1 MTSPL
6 TTLRAARALTERD
19 PCECAFTAI
28 VRCTPPN
35 ADYEPTIR
43 VFTDAL
49 GIAPTKNGHREALYA
64 RWDAASPQERAAAWD
79 RAEGLASAQE
89 DRTCTTT

>member
-1 MTSPL
+1 MDANPL
-6 TTLRAARALTERD
+6 TTLRAARALTARV
-19 PCECAFTAI
+19 PWECAFTAI

-35 ADYEPTIR
+35 ADYEPIVR
-43 VFTDAL
+43 AFTDAL

-79 RAEGLASAQE
+79 RAEAAAAAEIQQWP
-89 DRTCTTT
+89 